1 MTVPVQTEP
10 SFTPGTPEV
19 LFEGDYVLEVGGR
32 THDVS
37 PDGQRLLMLKEGGS
51 GGSQDTPPNR
61 FIVVENWFE
70 ELRQRVPTGQ

>member
-32 THDVS
+32 TYDVS
-37 PDGQRLLMLKEGGS
+37 PDGERFLMVKEVEAEETS
-51 GGSQDTPPNR
+51 TAPH
-61 FIVVENWFE
+61 FILVQNWFE
-70 ELRQRVPTGQ
+70 ELRRLVPTD